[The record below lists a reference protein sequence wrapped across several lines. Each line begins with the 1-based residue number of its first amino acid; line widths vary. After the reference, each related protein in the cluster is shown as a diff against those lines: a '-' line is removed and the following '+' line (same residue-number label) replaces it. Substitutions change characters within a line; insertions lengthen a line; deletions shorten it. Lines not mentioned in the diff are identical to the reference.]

1 MVEEIAVN
9 YEKYHEQYE
18 DGAKYVQII
27 KIPPVDNK
35 TLSGRHSV
43 QSVINHYQILTVY
56 IQILATY
63 YYLEICTY
71 LVSTFKEN

>member
-1 MVEEIAVN
+1 MEEIIAVN
-9 YEKYHEQYE
+9 YQKYQEQYE
-18 DGAKYVQII
+18 DGAQYVQII
-27 KIPPVDNK
+27 KIPPVGNI

-63 YYLEICTY
+63 
-71 LVSTFKEN
+71 